1 MLPYTGMHCPTMI
14 LYQPCGRPIAHP
26 QYREEPRSQIRA
38 PRVPEDGPLVARA
51 LPGHNQ
57 GGESET
63 RVSQDWLQHV
73 LDIVSK
79 PSKIRGCSDTFR
91 HAPFICTSAA
101 GHTGSRNQRRSR
113 IERFADQIRLAT
125 MMHQNANSEI
135 RPNPAVSGTSSAA
148 INHADAASSAA
159 EAPLLS
165 IRESLAGSVVFITGV
180 TGYLGSLVLEQLLR
194 TCPGERQTEQ
204 GGRGGGGDPSV
215 SAGWRIG
222 ARGAWLDWFGQP

>member
-1 MLPYTGMHCPTMI
+1 MWREQGPFGAVLPYTGMHCPTMI

-113 IERFADQIRLAT
+113 IERFADSVSFHQIR
-125 MMHQNANSEI
+125 
-135 RPNPAVSGTSSAA
+135 PYY
-148 INHADAASSAA
+148 DAPKCKFRDQAL
-159 EAPLLS
+159 PCG
-165 IRESLAGSVVFITGV
+165 I
-180 TGYLGSLVLEQLLR
+180 
-194 TCPGERQTEQ
+194 
-204 GGRGGGGDPSV
+204 
-215 SAGWRIG
+215 
-222 ARGAWLDWFGQP
+222 